1 MSKAAD
7 ISHSH
12 VRTLR
17 DSGLAG
23 SMGRAGVCGDNA
35 AMESVF
41 ALLQKNVL
49 ARQR

>member
-1 MSKAAD
+1 MSKAPD